1 MDMPLRLVA
10 TLRPACLRESK
21 QSLVRSRRRRCARA
35 RARLDRCPC
44 RPDTGTDVVSSK
56 RAPEWSEVKW
66 SGEEVEK
73 GGRVPGRRSRERE
86 WILLCSLS
94 LCLFTTSPVESK
106 GAASRRGSLSCLAT
120 APRDR
125 DPARQALG
133 GAQLTK
139 QRTTFPSQARRAI
152 GRSWQRDDEQEKLV
166 LDGHAT
172 QLDLDL
178 GRSESSEQRGTGSAS
193 LPLVNPSRGTEPTR
207 VT

>member
-152 GRSWQRDDEQEKLV
+152 GRSWQRDD
-166 LDGHAT
+166 GAT
-172 QLDLDL
+172 TSKRNSFSTDT
-178 GRSESSEQRGTGSAS
+178 QRNSTSTSDAAS
-193 LPLVNPSRGTEPTR
+193 LASRGEQAQHLCR
-207 VT
+207 W